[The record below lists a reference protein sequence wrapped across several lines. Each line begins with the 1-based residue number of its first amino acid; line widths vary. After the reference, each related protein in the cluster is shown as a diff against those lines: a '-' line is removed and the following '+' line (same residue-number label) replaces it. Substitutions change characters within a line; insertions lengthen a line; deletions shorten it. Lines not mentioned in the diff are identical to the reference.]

1 MGYGYSVDLRE
12 RVVKCVK
19 ELNLTYVAAASMFSV
34 SVASVNRWLRKE
46 RETGSLAPKEYE
58 GGRSHA
64 IKDGRQL
71 NRLKK
76 IIESQPDAT
85 IAEITAKYN
94 LRTQTTVSRSSV
106 CRAIQRIGYTRK
118 KKAINQVN
126 PLTVT

>member
-46 RETGSLAPKEYE
+46 RETGSLEPKEYG

-85 IAEITAKYN
+85 IAEITAKKIN
-94 LRTQTTVSRSSV
+94 AHNNCFALISMSSDTKNWLH
-106 CRAIQRIGYTRK
+106 AK
-118 KKAINQVN
+118 KK
-126 PLTVT
+126 L

>member
-46 RETGSLAPKEYE
+46 RETGNLEPKEYG

-85 IAEITAKYN
+85 IAEITVNKINAHKQLY
-94 LRTQTTVSRSSV
+94 
-106 CRAIQRIGYTRK
+106 RAHQYVERYKELATREK
-118 KKAINQVN
+118 KK
-126 PLTVT
+126 L

>member
-1 MGYGYSVDLRE
+1 MGYGYSVGFRE

-46 RETGSLAPKEYE
+46 RETGSLEPKEDG

>member
-46 RETGSLAPKEYE
+46 RETGSLEPKEYG

-118 KKAINQVN
+118 KK
-126 PLTVT
+126 L